1 MTRFAILGGL
11 LLTLAIPAA
20 ADDKKDEKKV
30 TATPL
35 EGSWKVVEASVDGKP
50 EAKEKLPNMV
60 FTFEGG
66 KLTIAEGDR
75 KPTAGSF
82 TVDPKQDP
90 AHLNMIPP
98 KDDKGPSKGDKV
110 AGIYRLDKDGKLTLA
125 FSKGK
130 DATRPKSFDGKDAV
144 LLVLE
149 KVKK

>member
-1 MTRFAILGGL
+1 MTRFAMLGGL
-11 LLTLAIPAA
+11 LLALAIPAA
-20 ADDKKDEKKV
+20 ADDKNDEKKV

-35 EGSWKVVEASVDGKP
+35 EGSWKVVEASVNGKA

-66 KLTIAEGDR
+66 KLTIAEGER
-75 KPTAGSF
+75 KPDAGSF
-82 TVDPKQDP
+82 TADPKQDP
-90 AHLNMIPP
+90 AHLDMVSP
-98 KDDKGPSKGDKV
+98 KGDKV